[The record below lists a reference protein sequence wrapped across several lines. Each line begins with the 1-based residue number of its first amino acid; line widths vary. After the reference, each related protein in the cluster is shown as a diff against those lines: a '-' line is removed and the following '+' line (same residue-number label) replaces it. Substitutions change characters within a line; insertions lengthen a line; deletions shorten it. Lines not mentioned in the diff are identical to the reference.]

1 MLLTG
6 GKKNISIGDTE
17 LYSLVPAQKKATQ
30 DKDETQNGDWEWM
43 GASSQAVLSLKSC
56 CIVSIP
62 SFFKVG
68 S

>member
-17 LYSLVPAQKKATQ
+17 PYSLVPAQKKATQ
-30 DKDETQNGDWEWM
+30 DKHETQNGDWGWM
-43 GASSQAVLSLKSC
+43 GASSQAALSLKSC